1 MEVKSLNKNIQFLAG
16 GGEMGKLT
24 REKDW
29 GKTYLGPPQTWPQS
43 LRTTLS
49 IILNSKFPMFLFW
62 GNELTCFYNDA
73 YRPSLGREGK
83 HPSILGM
90 RGEDAWPEIW
100 DIIKP
105 LIDRVLAGGE
115 ATWSE
120 DQLIPIFRNGK
131 IEDVYWT
138 FSYSPVNDESGRPA
152 GVFVT
157 CTESTEKINLLKELE
172 NSNDE
177 LAFAIEATELG
188 TWDYNPLTNKF
199 SANKRLKKWFGL
211 MSYSEI
217 ELHHAVKAIAAEDR
231 ARVTAAIQKALDNSS
246 GGNYDI
252 EYTIIDPVSKTERIV
267 HAKGRAWFN
276 DDNKPCRFNGTLE
289 DVTEQ
294 TIARRK
300 FENLFKEIEQHREK
314 LNIVINASELAT
326 WELNLKTGEVH
337 YSEKYLGIMG
347 YESGTALTHPEILK
361 HLHPDD
367 LPVREKAFEDAF
379 SNGILS
385 YETRII
391 WNDGSLHWAE
401 VRGKVF
407 YDEDGGPSH
416 LIGTVRDITNE
427 KDLTN
432 KMEKLVE
439 ERTKELTRSN
449 ESLKKSEQRYHLMVE
464 EVQDYAILYLNRE
477 GIVENWNTG
486 AEKIK
491 GFKAEEII
499 GKSFYNFYTKE
510 DRQNNLPQVLLKK
523 AAEKGRAGQEGWR
536 VRKDGTYFWASV
548 VITAVH
554 DENGNVIGFSKVTH
568 DLTDKKNTDDALKKN
583 AWELEQKNIELEK
596 MNKELQSFAYV
607 SSHDL
612 QEPLRKIQTFA
623 SRILEKENENLSEQ
637 GKELFNRMQGS
648 AKRMQAL
655 INDLLAYSRTHTSE
669 RILEETDLTKIVAQV
684 KLELKEELQQKQ
696 AILEINE
703 LCPVRIVK
711 FQFQQLLYNLISNS
725 LKFSRPGH
733 PPLIKIKSEIVE
745 GTSKG
750 NPALA
755 SGTKYCH
762 ISVSD
767 NGIGFDQQYNEK
779 IFELFQRLHGRME
792 YPGTGIGLAIVKK
805 IVENHNGIITA
816 RAELNK
822 GTTFD
827 IYLPAT

>member
-24 REKDW
+24 REKAW
-29 GKTYLGPPQTWPQS
+29 GKTYLGPPHTWPQS

-138 FSYSPVNDESGRPA
+138 FSYSPVNDESGKPA

-157 CTESTEKINLLKELE
+157 CTESTEKINLLKQLE
-172 NSNDE
+172 NSNEE

-199 SANKRLKKWFGL
+199 SGNKRLKKWFGL
-211 MSYSEI
+211 MSHTEI
-217 ELHHAVKAIAAEDR
+217 ELHHAINTIAAEDR
-231 ARVTAAIQKALDNSS
+231 DRVSAAIQKALDNSS

-252 EYTIIDPVSKTERIV
+252 EYTIIDPVSKKERIV
-267 HAKGRAWFN
+267 HAKGRAWFDETN
-276 DDNKPCRFNGTLE
+276 RPSRFNGTLE

-314 LNIVINASELAT
+314 LNIVVNASELAT
-326 WELNLKTGEVH
+326 WEMNLKTREIH
-337 YSEKYLGIMG
+337 YSDKYLEIMG
-347 YESGTALTHPEILK
+347 YENGTALTHPQILK

-391 WNDGSLHWAE
+391 WKDGSMHWTE

-439 ERTKELTRSN
+439 ERTKELILSN

-491 GFKAEEII
+491 GYKADEII
-499 GKSFYNFYTKE
+499 GKNFSNFYTKE
-510 DRQNNLPQVLLKK
+510 DRESNLPQTLLNL
-523 AAEKGRAGQEGWR
+523 AVQTGRAGQEGWR
-536 VRKDGTYFWASV
+536 VRKDGSYFWASI

-554 DENGNVIGFSKVTH
+554 DE
-568 DLTDKKNTDDALKKN
+568 
-583 AWELEQKNIELEK
+583 
-596 MNKELQSFAYV
+596 
-607 SSHDL
+607 
-612 QEPLRKIQTFA
+612 
-623 SRILEKENENLSEQ
+623 
-637 GKELFNRMQGS
+637 
-648 AKRMQAL
+648 
-655 INDLLAYSRTHTSE
+655 
-669 RILEETDLTKIVAQV
+669 
-684 KLELKEELQQKQ
+684 
-696 AILEINE
+696 
-703 LCPVRIVK
+703 
-711 FQFQQLLYNLISNS
+711 
-725 LKFSRPGH
+725 
-733 PPLIKIKSEIVE
+733 
-745 GTSKG
+745 KG
-750 NPALA
+750 
-755 SGTKYCH
+755 
-762 ISVSD
+762 
-767 NGIGFDQQYNEK
+767 
-779 IFELFQRLHGRME
+779 
-792 YPGTGIGLAIVKK
+792 
-805 IVENHNGIITA
+805 
-816 RAELNK
+816 
-822 GTTFD
+822 
-827 IYLPAT
+827 